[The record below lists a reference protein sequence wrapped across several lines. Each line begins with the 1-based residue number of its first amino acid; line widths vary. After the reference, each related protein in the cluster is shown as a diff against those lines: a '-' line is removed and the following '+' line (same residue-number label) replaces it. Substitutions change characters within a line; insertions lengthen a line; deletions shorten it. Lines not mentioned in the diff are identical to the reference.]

1 LAFVVGRWLGG
12 LRFDFNGCVCWGLRV
27 KMASS
32 ATPYRLR
39 SASAKTTQLVFVKN
53 AKTEKPDGKWYK
65 SLHGNQGPSSNIHA
79 FMEESV

>member
-1 LAFVVGRWLGG
+1 MRVLGTESQNG
-12 LRFDFNGCVCWGLRV
+12 FLCDSLR
-27 KMASS
+27 
-32 ATPYRLR
+32 RLR

-53 AKTEKPDGKWYK
+53 EKTEKPDGKWYK